1 MGQGD
6 ATERSR
12 QSMDG
17 EKSAGSNQSGDCST
31 RPCCKVPCQVGADGL
46 NLAVTPQAAPQL
58 REVTAEVERQV
69 REIAGSWRPGSE
81 KELGYGR

>member
-1 MGQGD
+1 
-6 ATERSR
+6 
-12 QSMDG
+12 MDG

-58 REVTAEVERQV
+58 REVERQV
-69 REIAGSWRPGSE
+69 REIAGRWRLGSE